1 MSDTP
6 PVVTPIVTET
16 PAPVAPVAVPAPA
29 APVVPETPVVNAEPT
44 PAPVVAP
51 VPTPAVETPVA
62 QETPV
67 VNVEPVVETPVEPVV
82 ETPVE
87 PVVENPAVEEPAISV
102 VAAIAESLAVGEVHR
117 DNNGYILV
125 AKNDLTTNVAAL
137 LGDY

>member
-67 VNVEPVVETPVEPVV
+67 VNAEPVVETPAEPVV
-82 ETPVE
+82 ET
-87 PVVENPAVEEPAISV
+87 PAVEEPAISV